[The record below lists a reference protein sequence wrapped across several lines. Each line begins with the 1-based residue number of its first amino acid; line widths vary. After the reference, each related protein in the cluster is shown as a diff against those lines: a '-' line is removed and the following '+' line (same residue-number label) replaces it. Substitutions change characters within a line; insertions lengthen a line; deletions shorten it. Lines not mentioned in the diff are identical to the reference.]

1 MTAFSLASS
10 PSRCPATTSPWAL
23 RLGPVLARMGTLAP
37 TGASAL
43 AFAWHPA
50 PGTANLVSCA
60 RRPGPGDGAG
70 DRARVDHVVGDV
82 AEEEG
87 QARVA
92 LHDVDEADLLADLA
106 VVVADGRDGKAAG
119 VGRPRGVDGD
129 AVGAPAC
136 GRLPPPADEGQV
148 LAHEAALGV
157 LVKVRLF

>member
-1 MTAFSLASS
+1 M
-10 PSRCPATTSPWAL
+10 
-23 RLGPVLARMGTLAP
+23 GPVLARMGTLAP

-43 AFAWHPA
+43 AFAWYPA

-60 RRPGPGDGAG
+60 RRPGLGDGAG
-70 DRARVDHVVGDV
+70 DRARVDHVAGDV

-92 LHDVDEADLLADLA
+92 PRDAGEADLLAGPA
-106 VVVADGRDGKAAG
+106 VVVAGGRDGKAAG

-136 GRLPPPADEGQV
+136 GRLPTRARRSPTRRRLASSLPRSARHSPA
-148 LAHEAALGV
+148 LWEAILALGQGS
-157 LVKVRLF
+157 LA